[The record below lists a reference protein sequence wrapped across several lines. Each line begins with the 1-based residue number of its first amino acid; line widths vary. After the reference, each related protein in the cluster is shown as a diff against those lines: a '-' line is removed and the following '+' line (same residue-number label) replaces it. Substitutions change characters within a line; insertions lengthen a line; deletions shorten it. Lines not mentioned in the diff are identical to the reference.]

1 MDILT
6 RLYPCAD
13 CASHFK
19 EVIRRHPPQVE
30 GQEALEQ
37 YMCQIHNVVNE
48 RLGKPAFNCAVVS
61 SRWRPLDCEDD
72 GCGMVG
78 APRKAFAAGSQKP
91 PPV

>member
-1 MDILT
+1 
-6 RLYPCAD
+6 
-13 CASHFK
+13 
-19 EVIRRHPPQVE
+19 
-30 GQEALEQ
+30 
-37 YMCQIHNVVNE
+37 MCQIHNVVNE

-78 APRKAFAAGSQKP
+78 APRKAFAAGSQKA